1 MERKAVVVPVGYPT
15 SSIFID
21 ESRARA
27 SGGRFFVVAALKV
40 RKPEAMARA
49 MRTIRE
55 EHGEFKGE
63 FKFKSVTDGTLPRY
77 YEAID
82 LLESSDAQV
91 HACVVDTEVYDPFK
105 KKPFWRVHADLV
117 GQLLVGC
124 TVKRE
129 LVHVLV
135 DGISAPAGVAYGD
148 TVKAEVNR
156 RLGMTTVVGC
166 LSLDSRC
173 HDLLQ
178 VADLIAG
185 SIAYDRGLR
194 VATYHPKKTEKKKV
208 VTRLKA
214 ALGGVDLLDGRTE
227 RVNIQTFRAPTRRR
241 RNPALTVVSDEAG

>member
-1 MERKAVVVPVGYPT
+1 VERKTVTVPVGYPT

-49 MRTIRE
+49 MHSIRE
-55 EHGEFKGE
+55 QRNGFAGE
-63 FKFKSVTDGTLPRY
+63 FKFKDVTEGELPRY
-77 YEAID
+77 YAAID
-82 LLESSDAQV
+82 LLESTDVQV
-91 HACVVDTEVYDPFK
+91 HACVVDSELYNPFG

-135 DGISAPAGVAYGD
+135 DNISPPKDVAYGD

-156 RLGMTTVVGC
+156 RLGSTTVVGC
-166 LSLDSRC
+166 LSLDSKC
-173 HDLLQ
+173 NDLLQ
-178 VADLIAG
+178 IADLIAG
-185 SIAYDRGLR
+185 SISYDRGLR
-194 VATYHPKKTEKKKV
+194 VATYRPKSA
-208 VTRLKA
+208 R
-214 ALGGVDLLDGRTE
+214 
-227 RVNIQTFRAPTRRR
+227 Q
-241 RNPALTVVSDEAG
+241 